1 MLRLLLCKD
10 VVFGMVY
17 YKVPPS
23 LQDTPCY
30 RPNVSPRIPNG
41 YYLIANEL
49 LTLSE
54 CRHINA
60 PIEKLEKVTMK
71 KRTPITCLAP
81 VLHVTI
87 KKGA

>member
-1 MLRLLLCKD
+1 MLIEERGLK
-10 VVFGMVY
+10 VIY

-30 RPNVSPRIPNG
+30 RPSGFQRVPNG

-49 LTLSE
+49 LTMPE
-54 CRHINA
+54 CQRINA

-71 KRTPITCLAP
+71 KTGTY
-81 VLHVTI
+81 HMF
-87 KKGA
+87 GARFACND